1 MLVTATPCV
10 DWLILSVRAILQNKK
25 AAIEDLE
32 TRLANLKTDLIS
44 AFERQGIIEV
54 EIRALREGELRSMT
68 SSMSTHDFTC
78 DRARKE
84 TETKA

>member
-1 MLVTATPCV
+1 MAATSRV
-10 DWLILSVRAILQNKK
+10 DRMVLSVRAILQNKK

-32 TRLANLKTDLIS
+32 ARLANLKTDLIS
-44 AFERQGIIEV
+44 AFERQGTIEV
-54 EIRALREGELRSMT
+54 EIRALREGEHRSRT
-68 SSMSTHDFTC
+68 SSMCTHDFTC